1 MVNDIMDHFSES
13 RHSLERCFKYKQE
26 MKVVMVLDK
35 VYKGMNKT
43 VKQSCNTYFFTSSV
57 CLPTMHSMSL
67 DHPDKFLPETPIS
80 LQTAPTLMVLHLSL
94 IYISS

>member
-1 MVNDIMDHFSES
+1 MVNDIIDHFSES
-13 RHSLERCFKYKQE
+13 RHFLERCFKYKQE
-26 MKVVMVLDK
+26 MKAVMVLDK

-43 VKQSCNTYFFTSSV
+43 VKPSRNTYFFTSSV
-57 CLPTMHSMSL
+57 CLPTMHSTSL

-80 LQTAPTLMVLHLSL
+80 LQSVPTSMVLHLSL